1 MPIYEYECKN
11 CGERF
16 QALLLAGEDDGKMAC
31 PRCGAR
37 GVKKVISLFS
47 VGSEPTSSSGCKP
60 SGSA

>member
-16 QALLLAGEDDGKMAC
+16 QVFLLAGEDDGKMAC

-37 GVKKVISLFS
+37 DVQKVISLFS
-47 VGSEPTSSSGCKP
+47 VGSEPSSSFGCKP
-60 SGSA
+60 SGST